1 MTPTTVI
8 ELARGAIE
16 TLLMVSLPLFLVAL
30 IVGQRRPPLDELV
43 RDLDIPHRHTMS
55 YHSL

>member
-1 MTPTTVI
+1 VD
-8 ELARGAIE
+8 AIDDRSAE
-16 TLLMVSLPLFLVAL
+16 VGSAFAEQVDPGGHRLAL
-30 IVGQRRPPLDELV
+30 IVGQRRSPLEELV